1 MRQFLDARI
10 WRDDPPQRLFKLMTD
25 SNSHASRDGWLIR
38 VQPFV
43 LPVMLTLLF
52 GALLQAPG
60 SWLAKSLFVAHFG
73 LFIIWQ
79 PFVEGGQR
87 LSPLALAG
95 LLLVLGGLT
104 ISLDA
109 WTMMIWIMFLAG
121 VVGGKVLL
129 RGGRA
134 SSFRYLLAL
143 AFLVLALLLLAT
155 PAAFAEAK
163 LPPTITAATF
173 MGLPMLLFVMF
184 ALPGRQPRLPSSQ
197 GAEIVDFVNSAFVF
211 LLLAVLV
218 LGSLAAMLLFK
229 YDYAIALI
237 NTLLVL
243 GAVLLV
249 LGWVWNPHRGFSG
262 LGEFFSRYLMS
273 IGLPAEQWMQVLAD
287 HAVQDEDPDR
297 FIERALVDMAER
309 LPWLRAIE
317 WTTPSHTHCQGDKR
331 GRKSTF
337 THRELRVALYTS
349 YSLSPSLT
357 WHFQLLVQ
365 LLGEFHAD
373 KLRAI
378 QLKQL
383 SYLQAVHETGARL
396 THDVK
401 NLLQSL
407 QTLCH
412 AAEEPEAE
420 NSPEFRALL
429 RRQLPALASRLGVTL
444 SKLQVTQDEPRA
456 ELQNAAIWWSEV
468 ARRYADT
475 AWVHLDADL
484 AENAITIP
492 VAVFSSVLENLL
504 ANAEEKRAR
513 ERTLHVRV
521 SMQADTHSARL
532 SVCDDGSPVSA
543 DIAHRLMVSPVP
555 PAAANGLGIGLFQV
569 ARLATSSGYALSLDK
584 NQPGTV
590 CFVLAGAL
598 PLKR

>member
-1 MRQFLDARI
+1 MVPRRP
-10 WRDDPPQRLFKLMTD
+10 R
-25 SNSHASRDGWLIR
+25 NGWLLRI
-38 VQPFV
+38 QPFV
-43 LPVMLTLLF
+43 LPIMLTLLF

-87 LSPLALAG
+87 LSPTALAG

-109 WTMMIWIMFLAG
+109 WSMMIWIMLLAG

-129 RGGRA
+129 RGGRTA
-134 SSFRYLLAL
+134 SFKYLLAL
-143 AFLVLALLLLAT
+143 AFLVLSLLLLAT
-155 PAAFAEAK
+155 PAAFAEAQ
-163 LPPTITAATF
+163 LPPTVTAATF
-173 MGLPMLLFVMF
+173 IGLPMLLFAMF
-184 ALPGRQPRLPSSQ
+184 ALPERRERLPTSQ

-229 YDYAIALI
+229 HDYAISLI
-237 NTLLVL
+237 DTLLVL

-317 WTTPSHTHCQGDKR
+317 WTTPSHNDCHGDKL

-337 THRELRVALYTS
+337 NHRELSVTLYTS

-373 KLRAI
+373 KLRAV

-444 SKLQVTQDEPRA
+444 SKLQVTQDEPQA
-456 ELQNAAIWWSEV
+456 ELQTAASWWSEV
-468 ARRYADT
+468 ARRHAGA
-475 AWVHLDADL
+475 AWIRLKVDL
-484 AENAITIP
+484 TDNAIAIP
-492 VAVFSSVLENLL
+492 AALFSSILENLL

-513 ERTLHVRV
+513 ERRLQLQVAL
-521 SMQADTHSARL
+521 QADANSARL
-532 SVCDDGSPVSA
+532 SVCDDGSAIPE
-543 DIAHRLMVSPVP
+543 DIARRLMLAPVP
-555 PAAANGLGIGLFQV
+555 PASANGLGIGLFQV
-569 ARLATSSGYALSLDK
+569 ARLATTAGYELSLDK
-584 NQPGTV
+584 NLSGTV
-590 CFVLAGAL
+590 CFVLAG
-598 PLKR
+598 PLKP

>member
-1 MRQFLDARI
+1 
-10 WRDDPPQRLFKLMTD
+10 MTVMAP
-25 SNSHASRDGWLIR
+25 HASRDRWLLRI
-38 VQPFV
+38 QPLV

-87 LSPLALAG
+87 LSPMALAG

-109 WTMMIWIMFLAG
+109 WSMMIWIMLLAG

-134 SSFRYLLAL
+134 SSFKYLLAL
-143 AFLVLALLLLAT
+143 AFLVLSLLLLAA
-155 PAAFAEAK
+155 PAAFAEAQ
-163 LPPTITAATF
+163 LPPTVTAATLI
-173 MGLPMLLFVMF
+173 GLPMLLFVMF
-184 ALPGRQPRLPSSQ
+184 ALPGRQENLPSSQ

-229 YDYAIALI
+229 HDYAIALI
-237 NTLLVL
+237 DTLLVL

-287 HAVQDEDPDR
+287 HAVQDEEPDR
-297 FIERALVDMAER
+297 FIERALLDMAER

-317 WTTPSHTHCQGDKR
+317 WSTPSHNDCQGDKR

-337 THRELRVALYTS
+337 SHRELHVTLYTS

-429 RRQLPALASRLGVTL
+429 RRQLPALASRLGATL
-444 SKLQVTQDEPRA
+444 SKLQVTKDEPQA
-456 ELQNAAIWWSEV
+456 ALQAAASWWSEV
-468 ARRYADT
+468 ARRYADA
-475 AWVHLDADL
+475 AWIRLDVALADK
-484 AENAITIP
+484 AIMIP
-492 VAVFSSVLENLL
+492 AALFSSVLENLL

-513 ERTLHVRV
+513 ERTLQLRV
-521 SMQADTHSARL
+521 SLQANADSVQL
-532 SVCDDGSPVSA
+532 SVCDDGSAVPE
-543 DIAHRLMVSPVP
+543 DIARRLLVSPVP

-569 ARLATSSGYALSLDK
+569 ARLATASGYELSLID
-584 NQPGTV
+584 NQPGAV
-590 CFVLAGAL
+590 CFAL
-598 PLKR
+598 TGPLMR